1 MIRLCFYPEYET
13 SPLFNGGI
21 PSILVQWYPTVS
33 LDESSQDRTI
43 YNIMLCEPTFAR
55 FVVTL
60 LWNWSLRSTKTPS
73 WGEMIKINGLYNFM
87 LFAVLRR
94 FERALFLHGPDLVS
108 QGHRV
113 ALSFVKLGK
122 TCLPTMSRYH
132 WVAGSW
138 IDTGFSMFLLRLG
151 TKVKKFFE
159 VVRGFVNQFVCQEI
173 LEILLGGNHLDNPLS
188 GRS

>member
-1 MIRLCFYPEYET
+1 MF
-13 SPLFNGGI
+13 
-21 PSILVQWYPTVS
+21 
-33 LDESSQDRTI
+33 
-43 YNIMLCEPTFAR
+43 CERTFAR

-60 LWNWSLRSTKTPS
+60 LWNWSLHSTETPS
-73 WGEMIKINGLYNFM
+73 WGEIKINWLYDFM

-94 FERALFLHGPDLVS
+94 FERALFLHGPDLSKNTWVFDSDELQLVHAGTSWLS

-138 IDTGFSMFLLRLG
+138 IDTGFTMFLLRLG

-159 VVRGFVNQFVCQEI
+159 VVSGQWFPRINLFVKKFWNFC
-173 LEILLGGNHLDNPLS
+173 
-188 GRS
+188 